1 MIYHIVYIPVIYRL
15 NMDET
20 KTTEHGEPRINAD
33 IRNMEINLGMHNWDG
48 SRTEGLTAGS
58 ITIRLPNGTRIDICS
73 VLDDSDYSKAEIGIH
88 QLNDTEITL
97 FEKSSTITK
106 RARKIEGV
114 SMFTKIMKKVA

>member
-1 MIYHIVYIPVIYRL
+1 
-15 NMDET
+15 MDET
-20 KTTEHGEPRINAD
+20 KTTENGEPRINAD